1 MHTVVDVLVNDQ
13 NHTVDA
19 QTANLGQF
27 AFPEKASGLIEVTVI
42 AVRESDQATK
52 SWQLYAC
59 VKRLLGGAPTIMAT
73 SAVNMLANAADTTA
87 MSGASIAM
95 FSDGTY
101 IGVACTG
108 FAGATIDWTIKIT
121 GKESIL
127 P

>member
-1 MHTVVDVLVNDQ
+1 MVVDINVNDQ
-13 NHTVDA
+13 NHTIDA
-19 QTANLGQF
+19 QVANLGQF
-27 AFPEKASGLIEVTVI
+27 EFPQKASGLIEVTVI

-52 SWQLYAC
+52 AWQVYAC

-73 SAVNMLANAADTTA
+73 TTMNTLANAGDTTA
-87 MSGASIAM
+87 MAGATIGM

-108 FAGATIDWTIKIT
+108 FAGATIDWTVKIT

-127 P
+127 G